1 MKNKKIW
8 NKCLALALSTA
19 MICSSGS
26 VAFASEF
33 TSGDDIATEQTTPEN
48 EDGGCQLRK

>member
-1 MKNKKIW
+1 MKNRKFW

-26 VAFASEF
+26 VAFAAEF
-33 TSGDDIATEQTTPEN
+33 SAGDDIAAEQTAPEN
-48 EDGGCQLRK
+48 EAGGGIK